1 MENTA
6 SSVYAINRVTLSQ
19 KLKNYTRHPFSL
31 AVFIVAT
38 LAAVVAVAVLVTLIV
53 WVLIRGI
60 PSLSLDMFSF
70 DYTTENQS
78 MLPAII
84 NTLFMV
90 AVALIIAGPLGI
102 GSAIY
107 LVEYAKRGNKFV
119 NVIRLTTET
128 LQGIPSIIYG
138 LFGFLCFNGA
148 LHMGYSILS
157 GGLTLAIM
165 VLPVIMRTTE
175 EALIAVP
182 DSYREGS
189 FGLGAG

>member
-1 MENTA
+1 MN
-6 SSVYAINRVTLSQ
+6 AINRVTLSQ

-31 AVFIVAT
+31 AVFIVTT
-38 LAAVVAVAVLVTLIV
+38 LAAVVTVAVLVTLIV

-107 LVEYAKRGNKFV
+107 LVEYAKRG
-119 NVIRLTTET
+119 E
-128 LQGIPSIIYG
+128 
-138 LFGFLCFNGA
+138 
-148 LHMGYSILS
+148 
-157 GGLTLAIM
+157 
-165 VLPVIMRTTE
+165 
-175 EALIAVP
+175 
-182 DSYREGS
+182 
-189 FGLGAG
+189 

>member
-6 SSVYAINRVTLSQ
+6 SSVNAINRVTLSQ

-31 AVFIVAT
+31 AVFIVTT
-38 LAAVVAVAVLVTLIV
+38 LAAVVTVAVLVTLIV

-119 NVIRLTTET
+119 NVI
-128 LQGIPSIIYG
+128 
-138 LFGFLCFNGA
+138 F
-148 LHMGYSILS
+148 
-157 GGLTLAIM
+157 
-165 VLPVIMRTTE
+165 
-175 EALIAVP
+175 
-182 DSYREGS
+182 
-189 FGLGAG
+189 

>member
-6 SSVYAINRVTLSQ
+6 SSVNAINRVTLSQ

-31 AVFIVAT
+31 AVFIVTT
-38 LAAVVAVAVLVTLIV
+38 LAAVVTVAVLVTLIV

-138 LFGFLCFNGA
+138 LFGFLFFNGA

-165 VLPVIMRTTE
+165 VLPVIMRTT
-175 EALIAVP
+175 
-182 DSYREGS
+182 
-189 FGLGAG
+189 

>member
-6 SSVYAINRVTLSQ
+6 SSVNAINRVTLSQ

-31 AVFIVAT
+31 AVFIVTT
-38 LAAVVAVAVLVTLIV
+38 LAAVVTVAVLVTLIV

-138 LFGFLCFNGA
+138 LFGFLSLTA
-148 LHMGYSILS
+148 PSIW
-157 GGLTLAIM
+157 AIRSS
-165 VLPVIMRTTE
+165 P
-175 EALIAVP
+175 AA
-182 DSYREGS
+182 
-189 FGLGAG
+189 